1 MSDTEIKIDGMSCNH
16 CVARV
21 KKALDAIDGVSS
33 AEVEIGK
40 ANVKFDESK
49 ITVDAIKETIN
60 STGYKVVG

>member
-21 KKALDAIDGVSS
+21 KKALDAIDGVASS
-33 AEVEIGK
+33 EVEIGK
-40 ANVKFDESK
+40 ADVTFDETKTSLDK
-49 ITVDAIKETIN
+49 IKETIN